1 MIYDEYWFLE
11 SGILKVKLLSP
22 LRYTLML
29 VVWIVT
35 FELVIDSFPSFVYL
49 AVVDLVGIAGIIIS
63 TLMRVKSLRRRLA
76 KMAIEDVMKLEFSAM
91 FPWSALNLIE
101 FHGRNVR
108 FRTATKTFKAKVD
121 ISRVKSVEDL
131 LRVKMGNRF
140 VVQ

>member
-1 MIYDEYWFLE
+1 M
-11 SGILKVKLLSP
+11 KLLSP

-35 FELVIDSFPSFVYL
+35 FELVLDSFPSFVSYL
-49 AVVDLVGIAGIIIS
+49 AVVDLFGIAGIIIS

>member
-1 MIYDEYWFLE
+1 
-11 SGILKVKLLSP
+11 
-22 LRYTLML
+22 ML

-35 FELVIDSFPSFVYL
+35 FELVEDSFPSFVSYL

-76 KMAIEDVMKLEFSAM
+76 KMAIEDVMKPEFSTM
-91 FPWSALNLIE
+91 FPWSALDYIE

-108 FRTATKTFKAKVD
+108 FRTATKTFKAKID
-121 ISRVKSVEDL
+121 ISRVKSAEDL
-131 LRVKMGNRF
+131 VRVKMGNRF